1 MRKKSQRPRGRPPL
15 FGEPMTAAE
24 RMRRCRAA
32 KRKKERPAPDQRII
46 VHHYHGH
53 CPVCGYKGDQ
63 P

>member
-1 MRKKSQRPRGRPPL
+1 MKKKPERGPGRPPL

-32 KRKKERPAPDQRII
+32 KRKKEIAAPQRII

-53 CPVCGYKGDQ
+53 CPVCGYKGDR
-63 P
+63 